1 KPDPLME
8 RGTTDPI
15 PQGFEMPLVQSRTD
29 LLVHVNLLASLVR
42 GCQPYDGE
50 QLRSRVGRERLLEG
64 RLDPKEIF
72 ELIVKAD
79 EALKYATEEK
89 AAVRT
94 RQARD
99 LLTRAR
105 DEARTI
111 GNQGLVDQAER
122 RLADLDELPGGP
134 PG

>member
-1 KPDPLME
+1 
-8 RGTTDPI
+8 
-15 PQGFEMPLVQSRTD
+15 
-29 LLVHVNLLASLVR
+29 
-42 GCQPYDGE
+42 
-50 QLRSRVGRERLLEG
+50 LLEV
-64 RLDPKEIF
+64 RVDPKEIF

-122 RLADLDELPGGP
+122 RLADLDALPGGP

>member
-1 KPDPLME
+1 M
-8 RGTTDPI
+8 
-15 PQGFEMPLVQSRTD
+15 
-29 LLVHVNLLASLVR
+29 
-42 GCQPYDGE
+42 
-50 QLRSRVGRERLLEG
+50 EG

-111 GNQGLVDQAER
+111 GNQGLVDQTER
-122 RLADLDELPGGP
+122 RLADLDALPGGP
-134 PG
+134 LG